1 MNNKFYDIA
10 FNDSLSFYTYEMY
23 CSFKNRES
31 INCTEEFHNQGF
43 FKNSTWDCY
52 AEYLYKCKDCPYFK
66 HDIGFYFG
74 DNHYTNDFSN
84 KKIFVIKIR
93 NTEELNLVVE
103 NLPDMTKA
111 IWIRANKP
119 INYSALEKLTKLQTV
134 YMELTSKDIL
144 WNMDKTPNLDVLE
157 IELGSNAPELSKI
170 SKGKSLR
177 HLCLN
182 THISQT
188 NNTIIPTLSF
198 LKEMPNLDSL
208 VISGVATQ
216 DNNIDDLINIP
227 NLKRLWISPD
237 IYSTEDFA
245 KFEALKFKI
254 YDEYGIYESHEEEP
268 TIEDIRPLGKG
279 KRYFKSEKSKEKF
292 ILKYKNMMK
301 EHHIT

>member
-23 CSFKNRES
+23 CSFENRES
-31 INCTEEFHNQGF
+31 IDCTEEFHNQGF

-84 KKIFVIKIR
+84 KEIFVIKIR

-157 IELGSNAPELSKI
+157 IELGSNAPELS
-170 SKGKSLR
+170 
-177 HLCLN
+177 N
-182 THISQT
+182 
-188 NNTIIPTLSF
+188 
-198 LKEMPNLDSL
+198 
-208 VISGVATQ
+208 
-216 DNNIDDLINIP
+216 
-227 NLKRLWISPD
+227 SPQ
-237 IYSTEDFA
+237 
-245 KFEALKFKI
+245 
-254 YDEYGIYESHEEEP
+254 
-268 TIEDIRPLGKG
+268 
-279 KRYFKSEKSKEKF
+279 
-292 ILKYKNMMK
+292 
-301 EHHIT
+301 